1 MAAATCLGLV
11 ANTTEDAVV
20 PVVAPFVQQH
30 IKSENWRFREAATLA
45 FSSILEGPSSETI
58 GPYVNQ
64 IIPILLAALSDPHDM
79 VKDTTAWTIGKI
91 CELHVLAIPP
101 ETFPTLVN
109 GLGEKLLTESPQ
121 VSSQACYALHNLAS
135 AFQDDVAAQ
144 NSGTNAM
151 TPYMPVLL
159 ERLLQVTDRED
170 ADDSNLRIA
179 AFEAVAAL
187 IQNAA
192 ADCLPLFKTLL
203 PLIVGRLQA
212 SFSVPILTNED
223 KERREGVQGLLCG
236 LIQVLVFRLD
246 VVDVVPHADSI
257 MQNLLQVLQLKNAT
271 CHEEAFSATSA
282 VCDRLNVDFEKYMP
296 ALAPFLVAGLQNFEA
311 YHVCAIA
318 VGLVGDIARSIEGKI
333 LPFCNDIM
341 TALVQSLRD
350 ENLHRSVK
358 PTVLSC
364 FGDIAMALAAAFE
377 PYLPLSMMMLMQAS
391 TTAVPDDDEE
401 LVEFANELR
410 GCIVEAY
417 TGIIQAF
424 RDGGRVNL
432 MSVYIDPIMQ
442 FLQSLGAEEIKD
454 YDVLGKAAGLVGDIA
469 SAMGPSVKSQLSQPF
484 VQELLVEAYNNGDA
498 NTKETCNWARGVVQ
512 AAVQ

>member
-1 MAAATCLGLV
+1 
-11 ANTTEDAVV
+11 
-20 PVVAPFVQQH
+20 
-30 IKSENWRFREAATLA
+30 
-45 FSSILEGPSSETI
+45 
-58 GPYVNQ
+58 
-64 IIPILLAALSDPHDM
+64 
-79 VKDTTAWTIGKI
+79 
-91 CELHVLAIPP
+91 
-101 ETFPTLVN
+101 
-109 GLGEKLLTESPQ
+109 
-121 VSSQACYALHNLAS
+121 
-135 AFQDDVAAQ
+135 
-144 NSGTNAM
+144 
-151 TPYMPVLL
+151 
-159 ERLLQVTDRED
+159 
-170 ADDSNLRIA
+170 
-179 AFEAVAAL
+179 
-187 IQNAA
+187 
-192 ADCLPLFKTLL
+192 
-203 PLIVGRLQA
+203 
-212 SFSVPILTNED
+212 
-223 KERREGVQGLLCG
+223 
-236 LIQVLVFRLD
+236 
-246 VVDVVPHADSI
+246 
-257 MQNLLQVLQLKNAT
+257 
-271 CHEEAFSATSA
+271 
-282 VCDRLNVDFEKYMP
+282 MP

-454 YDVLGKAAGLVGDIA
+454 YDVLGKAAGLVG
-469 SAMGPSVKSQLSQPF
+469 
-484 VQELLVEAYNNGDA
+484 
-498 NTKETCNWARGVVQ
+498 
-512 AAVQ
+512 